1 MLRAWTCAFCKHG
14 LPLGLSRFALVTAAK
29 RLYRIKHARRDTS
42 LKAIHKARAARYRKD
57 PSQQPLLLEGKRRLS
72 QALKRKSDSLDDLAK
87 GTGHKLV
94 LWEPD
99 WDSWP
104 RRSKEKT
111 KRRVGTLITCTRCH
125 RIGNAGWDTP
135 CIGESGSRTGAQR
148 ALWARLSQ
156 AGGQNLQDVLKLWGS
171 TQAEVEAQ
179 MFKSSSFVAAE
190 KHGHKV
196 AWFTPHWPTW
206 KAKSSSRLAKENMR
220 FLTCSRCLRVSGGD
234 WDRKRLGAAAVNR
247 SKLRAHWMET
257 SLRNRRLLLEIWG
270 LTQERVNA
278 RLGLGKC
285 SLALKNHKRAK
296 LVFDGVECQPGPS
309 TCQAVRVLNLNVG
322 GASGSWALFREGYSH
337 QFDVLLLQE
346 VKMTDNE
353 WRAYVRRAAKQGFTG
368 YYEPG
373 QTSRDRWCNQA
384 PRGGVA
390 VFVSRRL
397 RQLRVAAF
405 SGQHSQMLVVS
416 AQGYQFA
423 SLYVPPG
430 HGGVPETEACAFLTE
445 WLSSQS
451 AQQPWVLGTDVNEEI
466 DDCEPL
472 QLLTSFGGY
481 PKRVFRPTRWEGNR
495 ELPGDQ

>member
-1 MLRAWTCAFCKHG
+1 
-14 LPLGLSRFALVTAAK
+14 
-29 RLYRIKHARRDTS
+29 
-42 LKAIHKARAARYRKD
+42 
-57 PSQQPLLLEGKRRLS
+57 
-72 QALKRKSDSLDDLAK
+72 
-87 GTGHKLV
+87 
-94 LWEPD
+94 
-99 WDSWP
+99 
-104 RRSKEKT
+104 
-111 KRRVGTLITCTRCH
+111 
-125 RIGNAGWDTP
+125 
-135 CIGESGSRTGAQR
+135 
-148 ALWARLSQ
+148 
-156 AGGQNLQDVLKLWGS
+156 
-171 TQAEVEAQ
+171 
-179 MFKSSSFVAAE
+179 
-190 KHGHKV
+190 
-196 AWFTPHWPTW
+196 
-206 KAKSSSRLAKENMR
+206 
-220 FLTCSRCLRVSGGD
+220 
-234 WDRKRLGAAAVNR
+234 
-247 SKLRAHWMET
+247 
-257 SLRNRRLLLEIWG
+257 
-270 LTQERVNA
+270 
-278 RLGLGKC
+278 
-285 SLALKNHKRAK
+285 
-296 LVFDGVECQPGPS
+296 
-309 TCQAVRVLNLNVG
+309 
-322 GASGSWALFREGYSH
+322 
-337 QFDVLLLQE
+337 
-346 VKMTDNE
+346 MTDNE

-384 PRGGVA
+384 PRRGVA